1 MARRI
6 LSLWLPRLATDAW
19 ARRRPETAAQ
29 PLASVAAERG
39 RLIVAAT
46 NRAAERAGVHPGA
59 TLADARAVEPGLATF
74 DADPAADAALLDR
87 LAGWALRWTP
97 WTAADGDGLVL
108 DVTGCAHLFGGE
120 SGLARDVVERLART
134 GFESRAAIADTPAAA
149 WAVARYATLSPLGR
163 GWSAGPGEGG
173 PRRAASGNRG
183 TSSPQPSPQRGEG
196 VIIPPLAQRQALD
209 PLPMAALRLPAGIV
223 AALDAVGLRRIGD
236 LHGVPRA
243 TLAARFGAEPMR
255 RLDQAL
261 GQLDEPVSPHRPVV
275 PHSARLAFAEP
286 ISTPDDLARA
296 ARHLLDTLCA
306 GLERSQEGARRLEL
320 EAHRIDRR
328 PEDAPQTLAIG
339 TGRPVRDPAALM
351 RLFAEKLER
360 IEPGPGIE
368 VMVLAAPVVGPLGAL
383 QTGLDGGSDDSGLG
397 ELVDRLGNRLG
408 PRSVLRLVPRA
419 SWLPERAVAGCP
431 ALGVPANQSAPLL
444 WPADR
449 PRPVRLLA
457 PPEPIE
463 AVAPVPDD
471 PPRMFRWRGVAHRV
485 RRADGPERIESEWWR
500 KHGDPRDYY
509 RVEDSEGRR
518 FWLFRQGLYRPDAAA
533 RWFLHGFFG

>member
-1 MARRI
+1 M
-6 LSLWLPRLATDAW
+6 
-19 ARRRPETAAQ
+19 
-29 PLASVAAERG
+29 AAERG
-39 RLIVAAT
+39 RLIVIAT
-46 NRAAERAGVHPGA
+46 NRAAERAGVLPGV
-59 TLADARAVEPGLATF
+59 TLADARAVEPGLTSF

-97 WTAADGDGLVL
+97 WTAADGDGLML

-120 SGLARDVVERLART
+120 SELARDVVERLGRA
-134 GFESRAAIADTPAAA
+134 GFELRVAIADTPAAA
-149 WAVARYATLSPLGR
+149 WAVARYALTCPHPLPLPR
-163 GWSAGPGEGG
+163 CAGEGG
-173 PRRAASGNRG
+173 M
-183 TSSPQPSPQRGEG
+183 PSPAQRGREGTRAEGRGEG
-196 VIIPPLAQRQALD
+196 GGTCVHIIPPHAQRHALD
-209 PLPMAALRLPAGIV
+209 PLPMAALRLPSDTV

-286 ISTPDDLARA
+286 ISTPDDLACA
-296 ARHLLDTLCA
+296 VRHLLDTLCA
-306 GLERSQEGARRLEL
+306 RLERSQEGARRLEL

-328 PEDAPQTLAIG
+328 PEDAPQTLIIG
-339 TGRPVRDPAALM
+339 TGRPVRAPAALM

-360 IEPGPGIE
+360 IEPGLGIE
-368 VMVLAAPVVGPLGAL
+368 VMTLAAPVVGPLGAI
-383 QTGLDGGSDDSGLG
+383 QTGLDGGGDDSGLG
-397 ELVDRLGNRLG
+397 DLVDRLGNRLG

-419 SWLPERAVAGCP
+419 SWLPERAVTGCP
-431 ALGVPANQSAPLL
+431 ALGVPANQSMPLL

-485 RRADGPERIESEWWR
+485 RRADGPERLESEWWR

-518 FWLFRQGLYRPDAAA
+518 FWLFRQGLYRPDTAA